1 MIPLKRLLI
10 LWTILALLLTGCELP
25 QAERTV
31 SGAGLSVHYIDVGQ
45 ADSILLQCDGEAM
58 LIDGGNVEDSQT
70 VVSYLQ
76 HQGVEELSYVVNT
89 HAHEDHVGGLAGV
102 LAVFEADAVWCPV
115 AEYESQCF
123 DDFVTYTQAQG
134 LSLTCPEPG
143 SVFPLGEA
151 QVTVLG
157 PLESYDDPNNTSIVL
172 RVDYGETSFLFT
184 GDMERTAEEDLLEAG
199 MDVSADVLKAGHH
212 GSDTS
217 SSYPFLRA
225 VDPEAVV
232 ISVGEG
238 NSYGHPD
245 EAALSR
251 FRDAG
256 ATVYRTDLQGDLVF
270 STDGAE
276 ITVSTAREAA
286 VTNPTEY
293 DGSGQFSA
301 DVTYIGN
308 TKSHKFH
315 LPTCSSLPEPQNQ
328 TSFSSYDDAIEAGYS
343 PCSRCLG

>member
-1 MIPLKRLLI
+1 MKRLAVLFV
-10 LWTILALLLTGCELP
+10 LLALLLTGCELP
-25 QAERTV
+25 EKTQSGSV
-31 SGAGLSVHYIDVGQ
+31 SGTGLTVHYIDVGQ

-58 LIDGGNVEDSQT
+58 LIDGGNVADSQT

-76 HQGVEELSYVVNT
+76 RQGVEELSYVVNT

-115 AEYESQCF
+115 TEYESQCF
-123 DDFVTYTQAQG
+123 ADFVTYTQAQG
-134 LSLTCPEPG
+134 LSLTCPAPG
-143 SVFPLGEA
+143 SVFSLGEA

-157 PLESYDDPNNTSIVL
+157 PLEAYDDPNNTSIVL

-184 GDMERTAEEDLLEAG
+184 GDMERTAEEDLLDDGAALE
-199 MDVSADVLKAGHH
+199 ADVLKAGHH

-232 ISVGEG
+232 ISVGAD
-238 NSYGHPD
+238 NSYNHPGED
-245 EAALSR
+245 ALSR
-251 FRDAG
+251 FRDLG
-256 ATVYRTDLQGDLVF
+256 AAVYRTDLQGDVVVT
-270 STDGAE
+270 SDGAE
-276 ITVSTAREAA
+276 ITFSTEREAA

-293 DGSGQFSA
+293 DGSGQFSGGT
-301 DVTYIGN
+301 TYIGN
-308 TKSHKFH
+308 VNSQKFH
-315 LPTCSSLPEPQNQ
+315 LPTCSSLPAPENQ
-328 TSFSSYDDAIEAGYS
+328 TTFSSYDAAVEAGYS